1 MTGVASGPTR
11 PTEPRRPT
19 RPRPSNR
26 SARLVWAITLAGL
39 VVIGLAIWMTA
50 RAAGSGGSI
59 DAALGAVWQSVSL
72 IAFLLSGAIIL
83 ARQPR
88 NVVGWLLMA
97 PGLVLPMTVVAS
109 SWLLSLDPPPTQVD
123 PLLWVL
129 LWITSWAWLALI
141 FPIFALLQTFPDG
154 RLLSPRWRWLAALE
168 IAMVAVFAGPLT
180 AFSSELGVLQD
191 DQTVWS
197 VPNPIG
203 SVDTS
208 AIWSSGVDTIW
219 NVALLVVT
227 VASVAA
233 VVLRF
238 RRGTPEE
245 RNQLKWPMLA
255 IGFFGV
261 VYGFAAVFQGG
272 MGDIWNILFSLAI
285 TAIPISIA
293 IAVLKYRLY
302 EIDRIISRTI
312 GWALVTGV
320 LLVIFVALIVASQ
333 AVLSMFTQGQT
344 VAVAASTLA
353 VFALFQPVRRRI
365 QRIVDRRFDRARFD
379 AERTSTAFAQRLR
392 NEVDLATV
400 TTDLQVTTEGALA
413 PSVLGVWIRKEVRP

>member
-1 MTGVASGPTR
+1 
-11 PTEPRRPT
+11 
-19 RPRPSNR
+19 
-26 SARLVWAITLAGL
+26 
-39 VVIGLAIWMTA
+39 
-50 RAAGSGGSI
+50 
-59 DAALGAVWQSVSL
+59 
-72 IAFLLSGAIIL
+72 
-83 ARQPR
+83 
-88 NVVGWLLMA
+88 MA

-129 LWITSWAWLALI
+129 LWTTSWAWLALI

-191 DQTVWS
+191 DKTVWS
-197 VPNPIG
+197 VPDSIG

-285 TAIPISIA
+285 TANSDSSIA

-312 GWALVTGV
+312 GWARHDRACSLVVLRGV
-320 LLVIFVALIVASQ
+320 IVAAPGGPGARSRR
-333 AVLSMFTQGQT
+333 AAIPSPSP
-344 VAVAASTLA
+344 ASTLRGRR
-353 VFALFQPVRRRI
+353 ALPARSV
-365 QRIVDRRFDRARFD
+365 VGCSGSSDRRFNRARYD
-379 AERTSTAFAQRLR
+379 AERTVDGVRRAAPQR
-392 NEVDLATV
+392 
-400 TTDLQVTTEGALA
+400 G
-413 PSVLGVWIRKEVRP
+413 RPRDR